1 MRPWVGLGLMSAL
14 LWAAPAEAQPEA
26 VKRVIQ
32 QRKVELATL
41 KTAKDGRWIVMSV
54 GFRDVVN
61 AKVRQKLMSGL
72 PTTIATRAYVFP
84 DDEVREP
91 LALSAQTCKV
101 VFDLWDEVFR
111 IELIAGG
118 KRKKTVAVNVEGVMR
133 NCAETRRLPIAAQDL
148 LQPGGDYFVAVL
160 VEVNPLSKEMLAKIK
175 RWVSRPNGAGAVG
188 PGDSLFGSFV
198 GLFITKVPEADR
210 SLTFRSQSFKPAALP
225 KLPDEKKKKDEK
237 QASR

>member
-1 MRPWVGLGLMSAL
+1 MKRWLGLAIATAALSAAL
-14 LWAAPAEAQPEA
+14 PAHAQPEA
-26 VKRVIQ
+26 VKVVVQ
-32 QRKVELATL
+32 QRKVELATH
-41 KTAKDGRWIVMSV
+41 KGWILMSV

-84 DDEVREP
+84 DDTLRKP

-111 IELIAGG
+111 IELIQGG

-133 NCAETRRLPIAAQDL
+133 NCTEMRRLPLLSLDL
-148 LQPGGDYFVAVL
+148 LQPHGDYFVAVM

-210 SLTFRSQSFKPAALP
+210 SLTFRSQGFKPAALP
-225 KLPDEKKKKDEK
+225 KLPEEKKKKGEE
-237 QASR
+237 QARR